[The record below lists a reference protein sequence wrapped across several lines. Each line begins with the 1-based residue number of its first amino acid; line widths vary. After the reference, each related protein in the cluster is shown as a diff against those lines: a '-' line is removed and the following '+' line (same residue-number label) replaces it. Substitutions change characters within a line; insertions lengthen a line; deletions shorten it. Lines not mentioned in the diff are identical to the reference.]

1 MGWFA
6 EGAVLVEGKKLHVR
20 DDLYLFGA
28 GFRELQPSQI
38 TSVQRG

>member
-1 MGWFA
+1 
-6 EGAVLVEGKKLHVR
+6 VEGKKLRVR

-28 GFRELQPSQI
+28 EFRELQPSQI